1 MKIIEDIMRP
11 VTETRR
17 YTVRDTILLGLL
29 IGSFL
34 GAVTETVTLLRAP
47 VATAAVLD
55 HGPQK

>member
-1 MKIIEDIMRP
+1 MRP

-55 HGPQK
+55 HAPQK